1 MGQRNPA
8 PVEHC
13 GKHPIIYRVSTIQV
27 VQDFLTTHRTNLVI
41 LQTENWR
48 GDVGDRTRQ
57 HLEDGRRAAAELVV
71 FQSYGVLRK
80 RTFWLSTE
88 MK

>member
-1 MGQRNPA
+1 MGSTDFDHVGSVRISGAKNGFVISISLLRMGQRNPA

-41 LQTENWR
+41 LQTEN
-48 GDVGDRTRQ
+48 
-57 HLEDGRRAAAELVV
+57 
-71 FQSYGVLRK
+71 
-80 RTFWLSTE
+80 
-88 MK
+88 